1 MATNSLLRSILTP
14 HRLKISHFCSTT
26 PSQNLWNLLQTI
38 QSHPNPEQ
46 TLTKFGRT
54 QTLDSSTISDALQR
68 CSKTHQSILGLRFFI
83 WAGIQPGYRH
93 STWMYN
99 QACRIL
105 GIDQMRETL
114 IRVLE
119 SYKKEGC
126 LVKVKTFKVILN
138 LCREA
143 KLADEALEVL
153 RKMGEFNCRPDTTSF
168 NLVIRLFCDKGDV
181 DVCLELMNE
190 MALIDLYP
198 DMITYV
204 SMIKGFCNAGRF
216 EDGYGLLEVMRGH
229 GCVPNVV
236 AYSTLLDG
244 VCKNGNLDR
253 AMELLGE
260 MENVGGVGCVAPN
273 VVTYTSVIQ
282 SLCDVG
288 RIGEA
293 LGILDRMKQ
302 RGCLPNRV
310 TVSTLIKG
318 LCNVGRVDE
327 AYKLID
333 EVVSLGSV
341 IRDECY
347 SSLIVCL
354 MQNNNMEE
362 AERIFRKMLIGG
374 MKPDGLSCSLF
385 LRQLCLDGRFLDAFE
400 EIENIESSVTIDSD
414 IYGILLA
421 GLCERS
427 HLNEAAKLANI
438 TFDKGIRLKAP
449 FVDGVLEYLN
459 LAGEGELASRLT
471 S

>member
-1 MATNSLLRSILTP
+1 MATNSLLRSIPTP
-14 HRLKISHFCSTT
+14 HRLRISHFCSTT
-26 PSQNLWNLLQTI
+26 PPQNLWNLLRRI
-38 QSHPNPEQ
+38 QSDPNPEQ
-46 TLTKFGRT
+46 TLTKFGQT
-54 QTLDSSTISDALQR
+54 QNLNSSAISDVLQR
-68 CSKTHQSILGLRFFI
+68 FSKTHQPILGLRFFI
-83 WAGIQPGYRH
+83 WAGIQPGYKH

-105 GIDQMRETL
+105 GINQSRETL
-114 IRVLE
+114 IRVLDV
-119 SYKKEGC
+119 YKKDGS

-143 KLADEALEVL
+143 KLADEALVVL
-153 RKMGEFNCRPDTTSF
+153 RRMGEFNCRPDTTSF

-181 DVCLELMNE
+181 DMCLEMMNE

-244 VCKNGNLDR
+244 VCKSGDLDR
-253 AMELLGE
+253 AMELLRV
-260 MENVGGVGCVAPN
+260 MENEVGVGCVVPN

-282 SLCDVG
+282 SLCNVG
-288 RIGEA
+288 KIGEA

-302 RGCLPNRV
+302 RGCLPNRL

-318 LCNVGRVDE
+318 LCSGGRADE
-327 AYKLID
+327 VYNLID

-354 MQNNNMEE
+354 MQNNNVEE

-385 LRQLCLDGRFLDAFE
+385 LRQLCSDGRLLDAFE
-400 EIENIESSVTIDSD
+400 EIENIDSSVTIDSD
-414 IYGILLA
+414 IYGVLLS
-421 GLCERS
+421 GLCQRS
-427 HLNEAAKLANI
+427 HLKEAAKLANI
-438 TFDKGIRLKAP
+438 MFDKGIRLKAP
-449 FVDGVLEYLN
+449 FVEGILEYLN
-459 LAGEGELASRLT
+459 LSGEGELASRLT